1 MKENLNIACYGFAAK
16 DVGSGTEGNFL
27 VLEELLKRGVKID
40 FYGWRG
46 FTEPE
51 ELFGYDNFQ
60 YVALPENSFF
70 KSLLTPVA
78 KALGGG
84 FNMAISTLFFLP
96 ENYRVLKRE
105 LLTNH
110 KHEKYDLVLFLG
122 LLAPFRLA
130 GLPFISQTQGP
141 PQTEWLFIQKLRKTI
156 ILLCGRV
163 LYVKLMLFYQTKLL
177 ARRLE
182 VRNSDF
188 LICGS
193 QWSKEGI
200 IDYGILANSIKVL
213 PYAMDTNRFTLCDSY
228 PNLQHEDQKVFLWL
242 GRVAPRKRLDLML
255 AAFKLLLQERKDVR
269 LKVVGQLGYASGYG
283 KLIYEFEFPEYLD
296 YQPRVERLKIPDLMA
311 QCDVLIQPSEGED
324 FGSSVAE
331 ALCCGLPVI
340 VGPTN
345 GTKDYISDSSF
356 VFDEYEPESLKNAML
371 QAIDALENN
380 RAVIAME
387 ARKAAEKNF
396 NVAIVTDGLEN
407 IFQEAIALYQ

>member
-46 FTEPE
+46 FTEPK
-51 ELFGYDNFQ
+51 ELFGYDNFH
-60 YVALPENSFF
+60 YIALPENSFF
-70 KSLLTPVA
+70 KSFLTPTA
-78 KALGGG
+78 KALGEGVH
-84 FNMAISTLFFLP
+84 MAINTILFLP
-96 ENYRVLKRE
+96 ESYRVLKRE
-105 LLTNH
+105 LRANH
-110 KHEKYDLVLFLG
+110 QCQNYDLVLFLG
-122 LLAPFRLA
+122 LLAPFRFA
-130 GLPFISQTQGP
+130 GLPFVSQTQGP

-156 ILLCGRV
+156 ISLCGQA
-163 LYVKLMLFYQTKLL
+163 LYIKLMLFYQIKLL

-182 VRNSDF
+182 IRNSNF

-193 QWSKEGI
+193 QWSKQGI
-200 IDYGILANSIKVL
+200 IDYGISANFIKVL
-213 PYAMDTNRFTLCDSY
+213 PYAMDTNRFILRDNY
-228 PNLQHEDQKVFLWL
+228 PNLQHEDQKIFLWL

-269 LKVVGQLGYASGYG
+269 LKVVGQFGYASGYG
-283 KLIYEFEFPEYLD
+283 KLIHEFEFPEYLD
-296 YQPRVERLKIPDLMA
+296 YQPRVDRLKIPALMA

-356 VFDEYEPESLKNAML
+356 IFDEYEPEALKNTML
-371 QAIDALENN
+371 QAIDALENK

-387 ARKAAEKNF
+387 ARQAAEKNF
-396 NVAIVTDGLEN
+396 NVASVTDGLEN